1 MWRHEKRFFIRLQW
15 RFFTRLQWRIFIRL
29 RWRILHQATVT
40 NSSPGYSDDSSPG
53 YSDEFFTRLQWRF
66 FTRLQWRIFTRLQWR
81 LFTRLQWLILFKIA
95 IFLRFVLTRLFW
107 CYRLRLVF
115 NGNHRLEISVKPF
128 SWVLMTGKSWKN
140 MLKGICST
148 FKFLNFAITAGWAFS
163 RCDHLSVTFPCKN
176 MEVQFLLQLVISSY
190 FKKIPCFKKYKK
202 VVRKHSLRFFI
213 QCF

>member
-1 MWRHEKRFFIRLQW
+1 M
-15 RFFTRLQWRIFIRL
+15 
-29 RWRILHQATVT
+29 
-40 NSSPGYSDDSSPG
+40 NSSPGYSDESSPG
-53 YSDEFFTRLQWRF
+53 YSDEFFTRLQWRILHQATVATLHQATVTNLYQTTVHQATVTNSF
-66 FTRLQWRIFTRLQWR
+66 WKLQSSSNLLWQGF
-81 LFTRLQWLILFKIA
+81 
-95 IFLRFVLTRLFW
+95 FW

-202 VVRKHSLRFFI
+202 LVRKHSLRFFI